1 VSLPDCEGGGSCQ
14 CGLGPSP
21 RGAAS
26 DQDRATLEGE
36 PLATPA
42 EYADSCSGERPRQY
56 PGSLIGRE
64 TEHRETEQ
72 RFDRIRLTVI
82 GGLTL
87 HAGLHFGALRRSNR
101 GLLSMTAVVPSVY
114 VYRTPGWGAWSK
126 KLPALGASGR
136 SAILFMTSQPF
147 AALSEPARM

>member
-1 VSLPDCEGGGSCQ
+1 MSLSDCEGGGSCQ
-14 CGLGPSP
+14 RGLGPSP
-21 RGAAS
+21 RGSAG

-56 PGSLIGRE
+56 PGSLIGRD

-82 GGLTL
+82 G
-87 HAGLHFGALRRSNR
+87 A
-101 GLLSMTAVVPSVY
+101 
-114 VYRTPGWGAWSK
+114 
-126 KLPALGASGR
+126 
-136 SAILFMTSQPF
+136 
-147 AALSEPARM
+147 